1 MEREDLI
8 SRGDLF
14 NELATVQAA
23 DANEMKGKIY
33 SIIQA
38 MPAGIKWIP
47 CTERLPEAGKIV
59 LVTMKIAAHKYEWEE
74 QRNIEFGRISS
85 DRYDREGTGWEW
97 LNESGADYWQADWND
112 SVLAWMPLPEPW
124 EGEAEKKP
132 DPDCAWK

>member
-1 MEREDLI
+1 MKRGDLI

-38 MPAGIKWIP
+38 MPA
-47 CTERLPEAGKIV
+47 AGEK
-59 LVTMKIAAHKYEWEE
+59 
-74 QRNIEFGRISS
+74 
-85 DRYDREGTGWEW
+85 
-97 LNESGADYWQADWND
+97 
-112 SVLAWMPLPEPW
+112 
-124 EGEAEKKP
+124 EKKP